1 MSSLQEQLLKAGLTT
16 KDKATKA
23 KSSKRKQ
30 AKINRK
36 HKIETID
43 ENKEAAKLAQ
53 QEQAERAR
61 KLNQEKNAVAEEKAI
76 IAQIKQL
83 IEVNKQPLGKPTVTF
98 NFSDQGAIK
107 KLEVSN
113 EIHKHLTNG
122 LLAVARLANDYS
134 LVPKAIAEKVN
145 LRSADFI
152 VILNEKIE
160 SEELDEY
167 DPYADY
173 QIPDDLMW

>member
-1 MSSLQEQLLKAGLTT
+1 MASLQEQLLKAGLTT

-23 KSSKRKQ
+23 KSAKRKQ
-30 AKINRK
+30 SKINRK
-36 HKIETID
+36 HKIETVD
-43 ENKEAAKLAQ
+43 ENKEAAVKAQ
-53 QEQAERAR
+53 KEQAERAR
-61 KLNQEKNAVAEEKAI
+61 QLNQEKNAIAEEKAI
-76 IAQIKQL
+76 RAQIKQL
-83 IEVNKQPLGKPTVTF
+83 IEVNKQPLGKPVVSF
-98 NFSDQGAIK
+98 NFSDNGAIK

-122 LLAVARLANDYS
+122 LLAIAKLGNEYP
-134 LVPKAIAEKVN
+134 LVPKAIAEKIN

-152 VILNEKIE
+152 IILNDKVE
-160 SEELDEY
+160 SEEVDED